1 MMWGR
6 KTMLKRASFIAL
18 AMAALVFTAIGTPT
32 CAAALGDGNA
42 QWAQLVAAAKGQKL
56 TVLAMTGSAYSDML
70 DAFQKDYPDI
80 TLEATQARPGDS
92 TTRVVTEQENG
103 QYLWD
108 VFWGPSNNLN
118 AVLVPAKAL
127 QIIDPFFVLPEV
139 TDDKNWRGGFALYS
153 QDITKQ
159 HLAFLAQMTVGTG
172 GFAVNWDKAAKDSL
186 KNWQD
191 LLDPRWRGKIAIY
204 DPTRPVTGA
213 IDLACALPV
222 VGIDYIMRLFHDQAL
237 VANNDAR
244 LITDW
249 LVRGRYPVVIGLSG
263 SFLPN
268 YQKQG
273 LGKNID
279 VAVGDTVCRGLG
291 GPSIAVLKNAPH
303 REAATVFINWL
314 ASREGQEVYAKTF
327 WPFDQS
333 FSRRTDVAVPDAPE
347 AKAAVVALDGGK
359 AIAAG
364 SETHAELMKQVVAV
378 AKQNFN

>member
-1 MMWGR
+1 MR
-6 KTMLKRASFIAL
+6 RRASFIIFV
-18 AMAALVFTAIGTPT
+18 MAALILPTVGTP
-32 CAAALGDGNA
+32 ARSAALGDGNA
-42 QWAQLVAAAKGQKL
+42 QWTQLVAAAKGQKL
-56 TVLAMTGSAYSDML
+56 TVLAMTGSAYGDVL
-70 DAFQKDYPDI
+70 NAFQTAYPDI

-92 TTRVVTEQENG
+92 TTRVVTEQQNG

-118 AVLVPAKAL
+118 AVLVPAQAL
-127 QIIDPFFVLPEV
+127 QIVDPFFVLPEV
-139 TDDKNWRGGFALYS
+139 TDDKNWRGGFALYA

-172 GFAVNWDKAAKDSL
+172 GFAVNWDKAAKGSL
-186 KNWQD
+186 KNWHD

-204 DPTRPVTGA
+204 DPTRPVTGE
-213 IDLACALPV
+213 IDLACALPF
-222 VGIDYIMRLFHDQAL
+222 VGIDYIKQLFRDQAL

-249 LVRGRYPVVIGLSG
+249 LVRGRYPIVIGLSG

-279 VAVGDTVCRGLG
+279 VAVGDTMCRGPG

-314 ASREGQEVYAKTF
+314 ASREGQEVYAKAF

-333 FSRRTDVAVPDAPE
+333 FSRRTDVALPDLPD
-347 AKAAVVALDGGK
+347 AKAAVASLDSGK

-364 SETHAELMKQVVAV
+364 SETHAELMKQVLAV

>member
-1 MMWGR
+1 MV
-6 KTMLKRASFIAL
+6 KRRWVGFIL
-18 AMAALVFTAIGTPT
+18 VGLWLVAAPAQPAA
-32 CAAALGDGNA
+32 AAALGEGDA
-42 QWAQLVAAAKGQKL
+42 QWAQLVAAAKGQTL
-56 TVLAMTGSAYSDML
+56 TVLAMTGSAYGDVL
-70 DAFQKDYPDI
+70 NAFQKAYPDI

-127 QIIDPFFVLPEV
+127 QVVDPFFALPEV
-139 TDDKNWRGGFALYS
+139 TDDKNWRGGFAMYF
-153 QDITKQ
+153 QDISKQ
-159 HLAFLAQMTVGTG
+159 HLAFVAQMMTGTG
-172 GFAVNWDKAAKDSL
+172 GFAVNWDNVPKDSL
-186 KNWQD
+186 KNWHD
-191 LLDPRWRGKIAIY
+191 LLDPRWKGKIAIY

-222 VGIDYIMRLFHDQAL
+222 VGIDYVKQLFQTQAL
-237 VANNDAR
+237 VPNNDAR

-249 LVRGRYPVVIGLSG
+249 LVRGRYPIVIGLSG

-273 LGKNID
+273 LAQNIS
-279 VAVGDTVCRGLG
+279 ASVGDTVCRGPG

-303 REAATVFINWL
+303 RAAATVFVTWL
-314 ASREGQEVYAKTF
+314 ASRDGQEAYVKAF

-333 FSRRTDVAVPDAPE
+333 FSRRTDVPLPDSPDVQ
-347 AKAAVVALDGGK
+347 AAVATLASGK
-359 AIAAG
+359 AVAAG
-364 SETHAELMKQVVAV
+364 SETHAKLMEQVLAV
-378 AKQNFN
+378 AKPNFN

>member
-1 MMWGR
+1 
-6 KTMLKRASFIAL
+6 MLKRVLPIVVGAVAL
-18 AMAALVFTAIGTPT
+18 IFFAIGTPAR
-32 CAAALGDGNA
+32 AAALGDGNT
-42 QWAQLVAAAKGQKL
+42 QWTQLVAAAKGQKL
-56 TVLAMTGSAYSDML
+56 TVLAMTGSAYSDVL
-70 DAFQKDYPDI
+70 DAFQKAYPDI
-80 TLEATQARPGDS
+80 ALEATQARPGDS
-92 TTRVVTEQENG
+92 TTRVATEQENG

-127 QIIDPFFVLPEV
+127 EVIDPYFVLPEV

-172 GFAVNWDKAAKDSL
+172 GFAVNWDKVPKGSL
-186 KNWQD
+186 KNWHD

-204 DPTRPVTGA
+204 DPTRPVTGE
-213 IDLACALPV
+213 IDLACALPF
-222 VGIDYIMRLFHDQAL
+222 VGIDYIKQLFHDQAL
-237 VANNDAR
+237 VPNNDAR

-249 LVRGRYPVVIGLSG
+249 LVRGRYPIVIGLSG

-279 VAVGDTVCRGLG
+279 VSVGDTVCRGPG

-303 REAATVFINWL
+303 RAAATVFINWL
-314 ASREGQEVYAKTF
+314 TSHDGQEAYAKAF

-333 FSRRTDVAVPDAPE
+333 FSRRTDVALPNSPDA
-347 AKAAVVALDGGK
+347 KTAVDALNSGK
-359 AIAAG
+359 AVAAG
-364 SETHAELMKQVVAV
+364 SETHAELMNQVLAV
-378 AKQNFN
+378 AKQSFN

>member
-1 MMWGR
+1 MR
-6 KTMLKRASFIAL
+6 NRAFFMVIA
-18 AMAALVFTAIGTPT
+18 
-32 CAAALGDGNA
+32 AAALGSFVATMAAPAATLGNGNA
-42 QWAQLVAAAKGQKL
+42 QWALLVAAAKGQKL
-56 TVLAMTGSAYSDML
+56 TVLAMTGSAYSDVL
-70 DAFQKDYPDI
+70 DAFQKAYPDI
-80 TLEATQARPGDS
+80 TLDATQARPGDS

-127 QIIDPFFVLPEV
+127 QVIDPFFVLPEV
-139 TDDKNWRGGFALYS
+139 TDDKNWRGGFAIYA

-172 GFAVNWDKAAKDSL
+172 GFAVNWDKAPKDSL
-186 KNWQD
+186 KNWHD
-191 LLDPRWRGKIAIY
+191 LLDPQWRGKIAIY

-213 IDLACALPV
+213 IDLACALPL
-222 VGIDYIMRLFHDQAL
+222 VGVDYVKQLFHDQAL

-244 LITDW
+244 LLTDW

-279 VAVGDTVCRGLG
+279 PAIGDTVCRGLG

-314 ASREGQEVYAKTF
+314 TSRDGQEVYAKTF

-333 FSRRTDVAVPDAPE
+333 FSRRTDVALPDSPD
-347 AKAAVVALDGGK
+347 AKAAVASLESGK

-364 SETHAELMKQVVAV
+364 SETHAELMKQVLAV